1 MGRITNL
8 LSEEISKDILNQLER
23 VLDKLYARIGIDV
36 EFTRHFH
43 DRLNDP
49 RNKNPI
55 TLEEL
60 VKIFQDT
67 YKKHGK
73 KIAKFPASAE
83 AILKDI
89 NSDINI
95 PFVIKYS
102 HAKKEIELITK
113 TVMRKKNFMSS
124 SPVLKV

>member
-8 LSEEISKDILNQLER
+8 LNEEISREILTKLER
-23 VLDKLYARIGIDV
+23 ALDKLYAKIGMDV

-49 RNKNPI
+49 RNRQPI
-55 TLEEL
+55 TIKEL
-60 VKIFQDT
+60 IKIFDDT
-67 YKKHGK
+67 FKKHGK

-83 AILKDI
+83 AVLKDLE
-89 NSDINI
+89 SDVNV

-102 HAKKEIELITK
+102 HAKQKIELITK
-113 TVMRKKNFMSS
+113 TIMRKKNFQSS